1 MPRLQPPAESPI
13 ATIAPDQSALWLCD
27 AAIIPVI
34 TNSLGVPLD
43 LGRTVRYAT
52 RAQRHALATRDG
64 GCVFPGCDAPAH
76 WTDAHHIVHWPHHG
90 PTDIANLASL
100 CRHHHRITHH
110 PHWTMHPTPDGWFWW
125 TTPTGTLW
133 SQRHGTQRTGPT
145 PTTPWTPTPPANTG
159 PSPRTDVASHT
170 TAA

>member
-13 ATIAPDQSALWLCD
+13 ATISADQSALWLCD

-52 RAQRHALATRDG
+52 RAQRHALAARDG

-76 WTDAHHIVHWPHHG
+76 WTDAHHIIHWPHHG

-159 PSPRTDVASHT
+159 RPPRTPAASHT